1 MYYLCFSRQ
10 AACRLPTDNAGSQ
23 HQGSRDWS
31 QRCVAVLCCRYSL
44 APYFMGA
51 GHAAGGSQQK
61 LTIQCSRHRYR
72 HARYVRH
79 SDCN

>member
-1 MYYLCFSRQ
+1 MYCVCFSRQ
-10 AACRLPTDNAGSQ
+10 ATSRLSTDNAGPK
-23 HQGSRDWS
+23 HEGSRDWP

-44 APYFMGA
+44 APHFMGA

-61 LTIQCSRHRYR
+61 PTIQYSRHRYR

-79 SDCN
+79 SDSN